1 MRFVEP
7 IMFTFNENA
16 RTNSPLDT
24 SSLFIEETP
33 LIKRE
38 ESFKTNFS
46 LFGLLGQIS
55 SFK

>member
-24 SSLFIEETP
+24 SSLVIEETP

-46 LFGLLGQIS
+46 LFGLLNIS
-55 SFK
+55 FG